1 MIAKQEYLDRMVNLK
16 AQVAANKLDAFA
28 VSGTDSIYYLTGIS
42 YLPFERPFFIIVKP
56 DRAPSL
62 LVPSLEKV
70 HLQNAPN
77 VEVMHS
83 YWDYPSPAG
92 QGWAEKLNEVLKGV
106 NVLGVEPTLPL
117 EIHNQLKGF
126 SIQVLPLVEQLRL
139 VKSPAEVDMV
149 RRAAHYADLAVK
161 KAIAVSY
168 YGVSDLELFSQS
180 RAVQMQIMKDTEYQV
195 LTTNVLCGAWPAPL
209 SAQPHGVPKLEDRLK
224 EGPHIALSMVRVN
237 GYAAEC
243 ERTFFTVAPTDEV
256 KKAFAAMTEARNR
269 AFTQIKPGAKCADI
283 DAVANG
289 FLREK
294 GYGDRLLHRTGH
306 GFGLGNHEGPWVAE
320 GSDEVLKE
328 NMIISV
334 EPGIYLPGIGGVRH
348 SDTLLVAGGGY
359 ELLTHY
365 PTDLE
370 SLVIKGA
377 GLLNRLRGSII
388 RAAIGMK

>member
-1 MIAKQEYLDRMVNLK
+1 MITKQEYLDRMVNLK
-16 AQVAANKLDAFA
+16 AQVAANKLGAFV

-56 DRAPSL
+56 DCSPSL

-77 VEVMHS
+77 VDVVHS
-83 YWDYPSPAG
+83 YWDYPSPSG
-92 QGWAEKLNEVLKGV
+92 QGWAEKLNEVLNGV
-106 NVLGVEPTLPL
+106 KAVGVEPTMPL

-126 SIQVLPLVEQLRL
+126 SIQMLPLVERLRL

-149 RRAAHYADLAVK
+149 RQASHYADLAVQ

-237 GYAAEC
+237 G
-243 ERTFFTVAPTDEV
+243 
-256 KKAFAAMTEARNR
+256 
-269 AFTQIKPGAKCADI
+269 
-283 DAVANG
+283 
-289 FLREK
+289 
-294 GYGDRLLHRTGH
+294 
-306 GFGLGNHEGPWVAE
+306 
-320 GSDEVLKE
+320 
-328 NMIISV
+328 
-334 EPGIYLPGIGGVRH
+334 
-348 SDTLLVAGGGY
+348 
-359 ELLTHY
+359 
-365 PTDLE
+365 
-370 SLVIKGA
+370 
-377 GLLNRLRGSII
+377 
-388 RAAIGMK
+388 

>member
-1 MIAKQEYLDRMVNLK
+1 MITKQEYLDRMVNLK
-16 AQVAANKLDAFA
+16 THTAANKLDAFV

-42 YLPFERPFFIIVKP
+42 YLPFERPFFIIIKP
-56 DRAPSL
+56 DCAPSL

-77 VEVMHS
+77 VDVVHS

-106 NVLGVEPTLPL
+106 KVLGVEPTLPL
-117 EIHNQLKGF
+117 EINNQLKDF
-126 SIQVLPLVEQLRL
+126 SVQVLPLVEQLRL

-149 RRAAHYADLAVK
+149 RRASHYADLAVQ

-256 KKAFAAMTEARNR
+256 KTAFAAMTEARNR
-269 AFTQIKPGAKCADI
+269 AFSMIKPGTKCANI
-283 DAVANG
+283 DAAANG

-294 GYGDRLLHRTGH
+294 GYGGRLLHRTGH

-320 GSDEVLKE
+320 GSGEILKE

-334 EPGIYLPGIGGVRH
+334 EPGIYLPGTGGVRH
-348 SDTLLVAGGGY
+348 SDTVLVTGGGY

-365 PTDLE
+365 PVDLE

-377 GLLNRLRGSII
+377 RLLNRLRGSII

>member
-1 MIAKQEYLDRMVNLK
+1 MITKQEYLDRMVNLK
-16 AQVAANKLDAFA
+16 AQVAANKLGAFV

-56 DRAPSL
+56 DCSPSL

-77 VEVMHS
+77 VDVVHS
-83 YWDYPSPAG
+83 YWDYPSPSG
-92 QGWAEKLNEVLKGV
+92 QGWAEKLNEVLNGV
-106 NVLGVEPTLPL
+106 KAVGVEPTMPL

-126 SIQVLPLVEQLRL
+126 SIQMLPLVERLRL

-149 RRAAHYADLAVK
+149 RQASHYADLAVQ

-243 ERTFFTVAPTDEV
+243 ERTFFTVAPADEV
-256 KKAFAAMTEARNR
+256 KTAFAAMTEARSR
-269 AFTQIKPGAKCADI
+269 AFAMIKPGAKCADI

-306 GFGLGNHEGPWVAE
+306 GFGLGNHEGPWVAV

-348 SDTLLVAGGGY
+348 SDTVLVTGSGY
-359 ELLTHY
+359 ELLTNY
-365 PTDLE
+365 PIDLE

-377 GLLNRLRGSII
+377 RLLNQLRGSII

>member
-1 MIAKQEYLDRMVNLK
+1 MITKQEYLDRMVNLK
-16 AQVAANKLDAFA
+16 AQVAANKLDAFV

-56 DRAPSL
+56 DSAPSL
-62 LVPSLEKV
+62 LIPSLEKV

-77 VEVMHS
+77 VDVVHS

-106 NVLGVEPTLPL
+106 KALGVEPTLPL

-149 RRAAHYADLAVK
+149 RQASHYADLAVQ

-195 LTTNVLCGAWPAPL
+195 LTTKVLCGAWPAPL

-224 EGPHIALSMVRVN
+224 EGPHIALSLVRVN

-243 ERTFFTVAPTDEV
+243 ERTFFTVAPSDEV
-256 KKAFAAMTEARNR
+256 KTAFAAMTEARNR
-269 AFTQIKPGAKCADI
+269 AFATIEPGAKCADI
-283 DAVANG
+283 DVAANG

-320 GSDEVLKE
+320 GSDEILKE

-348 SDTLLVAGGGY
+348 SDTVLVTGGGY

-370 SLVIKGA
+370 LLVIKGA
-377 GLLNRLRGSII
+377 RLLNRLRGSII
-388 RAAIGMK
+388 RSAIGMK